1 MVIWPEWRDLT
12 RWQRGARHSRIT
24 AMKMILLAAITIVA
38 AATTALAQPLPQPH
52 PKVGQCSGGY
62 YESGGFCVPK
72 QRDSAPAIPKPSGA
86 ACPSGWRQ
94 SGSTCE
100 KTR

>member
-1 MVIWPEWRDLT
+1 
-12 RWQRGARHSRIT
+12 
-24 AMKMILLAAITIVA
+24 MKVILLALPAPLLASPTW
-38 AATTALAQPLPQPH
+38 AQPLPQPH
-52 PKVGQCSGGY
+52 PKIGQCSGGY